1 MFILDQHTSI
11 GNQFLT
17 ELRDVSVQHDR
28 LRFRRNLERLGEI
41 MAYEISKELE
51 YTTAPIDTP
60 LIKTEGVRLA
70 EQPVIISILRA
81 AVPFFQ
87 GVVNCFDRADCGFI
101 GAFRK
106 ENELEEPSTS
116 LEIEFGYLAAPSVE
130 GKELLLVDPMLATG
144 KSFVK
149 SVENLLEN
157 QGNPV
162 KIHIV
167 SVIAAPEGVQ
177 HISENLSVP
186 HKFWTC
192 ALDERLD
199 ERNYIVPGLG
209 DAGDLA
215 FGPKI

>member
-1 MFILDQHTSI
+1 MFVLDQHASI

-17 ELRDVSVQHDR
+17 ELRDVSIQNDR

-41 MAYEISKELE
+41 MAYEISKELA
-51 YTTAPIDTP
+51 YTTTLIDTP
-60 LIKTEGVRLA
+60 LIKTEGTVLA

-81 AVPFFQ
+81 AAPFFQ

-101 GAFRK
+101 GAYRK
-106 ENELEEPSTS
+106 ETEAEED
-116 LEIEFGYLAAPSVE
+116 LEIEFGYLAAPSVS

-149 SVENLLEN
+149 SLENLLKKH
-157 QGNPV
+157 GSPSR
-162 KIHIV
+162 IHIV
-167 SVIAAPEGVQ
+167 SVIATPEGVQ
-177 HISENLSVP
+177 HVSENLSIP
-186 HKFWTC
+186 YKFWTC